1 MTVHLCSSSVR
12 VCHCGAIGAGG
23 CHDLPIWCH
32 AIRQVR
38 AFVGVKACGPCAPVP
53 VVVSLTYAR
62 QVAADVVTAFQRVH
76 DGLGHLARELVKF
89 GMVGLVAFVVDVA
102 LFNLLLHLTDKPL
115 TSKTLSTVVAT
126 TVAYVG
132 NRLWTFRR
140 RSRAGVGREYTLF
153 FLLNGVGLAIALGCL
168 ATSHYLL
175 GFTSRLADNIAANV
189 VGLALGTAFRF
200 WSYRRFV
207 FPALLPE
214 EAGDAGLVSGDPL
227 PPR

>member
-1 MTVHLCSSSVR
+1 
-12 VCHCGAIGAGG
+12 VCHCGAIGADG

-32 AIRQVR
+32 ASGRVGAI
-38 AFVGVKACGPCAPVP
+38 VGVIARCESVRPPGPVLYLP
-53 VVVSLTYAR
+53 YAR
-62 QVAADVVTAFQRVH
+62 QVPAAVVTAFQRVH
-76 DGLGHLARELVKF
+76 DSLGHLVRELLKF
-89 GMVGLVAFVVDVA
+89 GMVGGVAFVVDVG
-102 LFNLLLHLTDKPL
+102 LFNLMLHLTDKPL
-115 TSKTLSTVVAT
+115 TSKTVSTVVAT
-126 TVAYVG
+126 TVAYIG

-189 VGLALGTAFRF
+189 VGIALGTVFRF

-207 FPALLPE
+207 FPALLPG